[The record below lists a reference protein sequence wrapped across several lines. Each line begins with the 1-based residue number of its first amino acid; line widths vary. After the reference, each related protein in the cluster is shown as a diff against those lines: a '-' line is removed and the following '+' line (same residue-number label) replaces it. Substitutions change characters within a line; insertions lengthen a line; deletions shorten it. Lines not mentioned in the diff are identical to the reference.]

1 MKKKLFG
8 LAALAV
14 VTLGLVACGGGNSK
28 TDDSKVSG
36 ADKDSSVLK
45 VGASASPHAEILEQ
59 VKPILKKK
67 VLI

>member
-14 VTLGLVACGGGNSK
+14 VTVSLVACGGGNSK
-28 TDDSKVSG
+28 TDDSKTAGS
-36 ADKDSSVLK
+36 DKESSVLK

-59 VKPILKKK
+59 VKPILKRRR
-67 VLI
+67 